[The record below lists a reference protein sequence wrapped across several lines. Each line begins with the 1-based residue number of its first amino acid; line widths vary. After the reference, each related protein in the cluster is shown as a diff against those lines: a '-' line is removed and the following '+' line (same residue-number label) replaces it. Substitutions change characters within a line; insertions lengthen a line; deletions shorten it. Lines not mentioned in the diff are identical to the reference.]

1 MMSLP
6 SWLQKILAFVLS
18 AVSLLAAIGP
28 VTFTPLD
35 EENLKLNFAV
45 VADTHIEPGKAA
57 NRTSLLAKG
66 LRDMSKASVPADAFI
81 IAGDM
86 TESGTIPE
94 FITLGATLK
103 AFAKADNLLLE
114 MGNHD
119 IRGKSVD
126 GKYTQNYEFAA
137 GKYFEF
143 LQRTAGIAE
152 ETIYFYRVING
163 CYFIVLQ
170 TEGVLGLATVLSA
183 EQLQWV
189 EDLLAEAALS
199 GNPAF
204 IINHQSMTSIGEAA
218 GQLDAI
224 MQKYSGALDIFY
236 ICGHHHRGF
245 SANSIKNQ
253 GTVYYV
259 DIPSFG
265 KTPGSGYNE
274 VGTGLQVEL
283 YEDEIIFR
291 ARNFAKGEW
300 LAEFDR
306 TITLID
312 D

>member
-1 MMSLP
+1 MSLP
-6 SWLQKILAFVLS
+6 TWLQKILAFILS
-18 AVSLLAAIGP
+18 AVSLLASIGP
-28 VTFTPLD
+28 VTYTPLD

-45 VADTHIEPGKAA
+45 VADTHIQPDKAA
-57 NRTSLLAKG
+57 DRTTLLAKG
-66 LRDMSKASVPADAFI
+66 LRDMSKASVTPDAFI

-94 FITLGATLK
+94 YITLSATLK

-119 IRGKSVD
+119 IRGKKVD
-126 GKYTQNYEFAA
+126 DEYTQNYEFAA

-143 LQRTAGIAE
+143 IKRTADIAE
-152 ETIYFYRVING
+152 QTIYFYRVING
-163 CYFIVLQ
+163 CYFIVLN

-183 EQLQWV
+183 EQLQWAD
-189 EDLLAEAALS
+189 DLLAQAALS

-224 MQKYSGALDIFY
+224 MQKYSGVLDIFF

-245 SANSIKNQ
+245 NANSIKNQ

-259 DIPSFG
+259 DIPSYG

-274 VGTGLQVEL
+274 GGTGFQVEL

-291 ARNFAKGEW
+291 ARNFVNGEW
-300 LAEFDR
+300 LTDFDR
-306 TITLID
+306 TITLMGD
-312 D
+312 

>member
-1 MMSLP
+1 MRLP

-18 AVSLLAAIGP
+18 AVSLLATIGP

-35 EENLKLNFAV
+35 EENLKLNFAI

-57 NRTSLLAKG
+57 DRTTMLAKG

-152 ETIYFYRVING
+152 DTIYFYRVING
-163 CYFIVLQ
+163 CYFIVLN

-189 EDLLAEAALS
+189 DDLLAEAALS

-274 VGTGLQVEL
+274 VGTGFQVEL

-306 TITLID
+306 TITLLSD
-312 D
+312 

>member
-1 MMSLP
+1 MRLP

-18 AVSLLAAIGP
+18 AVSLLATIGP

-35 EENLKLNFAV
+35 EENLKLNFAI

-57 NRTSLLAKG
+57 DRTTMLAKG

-163 CYFIVLQ
+163 CYFIVLN

-183 EQLQWV
+183 EQLQWMD
-189 EDLLAEAALS
+189 DLLAEAALS

-274 VGTGLQVEL
+274 VGTGFQVEL

>member
-35 EENLKLNFAV
+35 EEKLKLNFAI
-45 VADTHIEPGKAA
+45 VADTHIEPFGASV
-57 NRTSLLAKG
+57 RTSMLAKG
-66 LRDMSKASVPADAFI
+66 LIDMSKASVPGDALI

-94 FITLGATLK
+94 YVTLGATLK

-126 GKYTQNYEFAA
+126 GEYSQNYEFAA

-143 LQRTAGIAE
+143 LKRTVSMTE
-152 ETIYFYRVING
+152 ETVYFYRIIKG
-163 CYFIVLQ
+163 CYFIVLN
-170 TEGVLGLATVLSA
+170 TEGVLGLQSVLSA
-183 EQLQWV
+183 EQLQWAD
-189 EDLLAEAALS
+189 DLLAQAALS

-204 IINHQSMTSIGEAA
+204 VINHQSMTSVGEAA
-218 GQLDAI
+218 QQLNAI
-224 MQKYSGALDIFY
+224 LQKYSGALDIFF
-236 ICGHHHRGF
+236 ISGHHHRGF

-259 DIPSFG
+259 DMPSYG
-265 KTPGSGYNE
+265 KEPGSGYQE
-274 VGTGLQVEL
+274 TGTGFQVEM
-283 YEDEIIFR
+283 YEDDIVFR
-291 ARNFAKGEW
+291 ARNYVEGEW
-300 LAEFDR
+300 LADFDR

-312 D
+312 N

>member
-1 MMSLP
+1 MRLP

-28 VTFTPLD
+28 VTFIPLD

-94 FITLGATLK
+94 YITLGATLK

-143 LQRTAGIAE
+143 IKRTAGIAE

-163 CYFIVLQ
+163 CYFIVLN

-183 EQLQWV
+183 EQLQWMD
-189 EDLLAEAALS
+189 DLLAEAALS

-274 VGTGLQVEL
+274 VGTGFQVEL

>member
-1 MMSLP
+1 MSLP
-6 SWLQKILAFVLS
+6 TWLQKILAFILS
-18 AVSLLAAIGP
+18 AVSLLASIGP
-28 VTFTPLD
+28 VTYTPLD

-45 VADTHIEPGKAA
+45 VADTHIQPDKAA
-57 NRTSLLAKG
+57 DRTTLLAKG
-66 LRDMSKASVPADAFI
+66 LRDMSKASVTPDAFI

-94 FITLGATLK
+94 YITLGATLK

-119 IRGKSVD
+119 IRGKKVD
-126 GKYTQNYEFAA
+126 DEYTQNYEFAA

-143 LQRTAGIAE
+143 IKRTADIAE
-152 ETIYFYRVING
+152 QTIYFYRVING
-163 CYFIVLQ
+163 CYFIVLN

-183 EQLQWV
+183 EQLQWAD
-189 EDLLAEAALS
+189 DLLAQAALS

-224 MQKYSGALDIFY
+224 MQKYSGVLDIFF

-245 SANSIKNQ
+245 NANSIKNQ

-259 DIPSFG
+259 DIPSYG

-274 VGTGLQVEL
+274 GGTGFQVEL

-291 ARNFAKGEW
+291 ARNFVNGEW
-300 LAEFDR
+300 LTDFDR
-306 TITLID
+306 TITLMGD
-312 D
+312 